1 MGLIPN
7 RKTYDQSQHHL
18 TMKSTR
24 VLTTMLLAPLA
35 VLCLLAL
42 PVVAA
47 DAPAVLNEM
56 RMLHQQ
62 RKWTEFMQRYASES
76 FATWAPEAAREAL
89 QIRGQ
94 IYSFTKDGKHA
105 EADLQ
110 AALRLAP
117 HGTDIMLLLADNY
130 VNNLNDDAKAI
141 SAYQQA
147 LAITGTNQG
156 WQPLTATVGLARLYT
171 DQVKLDAALEV
182 LKPYGDLSQLPNTWR
197 IKLLRAYGHIY
208 AAQGKEPESLAK
220 FREALRLE
228 SQP

>member
-35 VLCLLAL
+35 ALVLAL
-42 PVVAA
+42 PVLAA
-47 DAPAVLNEM
+47 EVPAVLNEM
-56 RMLHQQ
+56 RTLHQQ
-62 RKWTEFMQRYASES
+62 RKWTEFMQRYANES

-105 EADLQ
+105 KADLQ
-110 AALRLAP
+110 AALKLAP

-130 VNNLNDDAKAI
+130 VNNLHDDAKAI
-141 SAYQQA
+141 SAYQQVI
-147 LAITGTNQG
+147 AITGTNQG

-208 AAQGKEPESLAK
+208 AAQGEEPESLAK

-228 SQP
+228 PQP

>member
-35 VLCLLAL
+35 ALVLAL
-42 PVVAA
+42 PVLAA
-47 DAPAVLNEM
+47 EVPAVLNEM
-56 RMLHQQ
+56 RTLHQQ
-62 RKWTEFMQRYASES
+62 RKWTEFMQRYANES

-110 AALRLAP
+110 AALKLAP

-130 VNNLNDDAKAI
+130 VNNLHDDAKAI
-141 SAYQQA
+141 SAYQQVI
-147 LAITGTNQG
+147 AITGTNQG
-156 WQPLTATVGLARLYT
+156 WQPLTATVGLARLFT
-171 DQVKLDAALEV
+171 DQVKLDVALEV

-208 AAQGKEPESLAK
+208 AAQGEEPESLAK

-228 SQP
+228 PQP